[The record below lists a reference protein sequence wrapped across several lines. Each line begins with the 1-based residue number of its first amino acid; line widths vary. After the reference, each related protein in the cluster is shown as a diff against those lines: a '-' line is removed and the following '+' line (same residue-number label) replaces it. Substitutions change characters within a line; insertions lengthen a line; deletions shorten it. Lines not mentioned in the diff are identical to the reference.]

1 MTTKVKKKASPKVA
15 SKTASKSVSKPVS
28 KPVAKTALKP
38 ANSKLSSKG
47 KSKASPVKTKKAQ
60 VSKVKTDSSFD
71 EMDFGAEDFYS
82 VTEGL
87 TITAPSQPLEYKVLV
102 GDSAEELTRKVN
114 ELLYVAWDGTVW
126 IPVGGLTQVNGKWAQ
141 AMARFE

>member
-15 SKTASKSVSKPVS
+15 SKSASQSASKPVS
-28 KPVAKTALKP
+28 KSVAKTTMKP
-38 ANSKLSSKG
+38 ANSKLASKG